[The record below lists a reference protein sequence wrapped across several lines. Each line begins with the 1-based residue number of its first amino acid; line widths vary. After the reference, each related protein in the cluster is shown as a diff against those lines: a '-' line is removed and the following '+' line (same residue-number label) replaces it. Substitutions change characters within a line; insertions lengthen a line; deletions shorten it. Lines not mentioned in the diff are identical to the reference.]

1 MCLYSV
7 QPRRRNLHER
17 HRPQGYLDSK
27 GRSSGRCPR
36 SADQTTKLGLPVL
49 GTVPS
54 VDGPVDQT
62 WSTGAW
68 DGALGQRTNRP
79 NLVYRCLG
87 RCPRSTD
94 RSTKLGL
101 PVLGTAPLCA
111 GPGNLAEP
119 SRAAK
124 PPGLSAS
131 RNSWDIS
138 QNAGSWQFTLPKG
151 PAQKTVPW
159 DGALGRQS
167 RRRPVVLPTKLK
179 VA

>member
-1 MCLYSV
+1 M
-7 QPRRRNLHER
+7 
-17 HRPQGYLDSK
+17 
-27 GRSSGRCPR
+27 
-36 SADQTTKLGLPVL
+36 
-49 GTVPS
+49 PS
-54 VDGPVDQT
+54 VSGPNDQT
-62 WSTGAW
+62 WSPGAR
-68 DGALGQRTNRP
+68 DGALGRRTGRP

-87 RCPRSTD
+87 RCPRSAD
-94 RSTKLGL
+94 QSTKLGL
-101 PVLGTAPLCA
+101 LVIGTVPSVNGPLDQTWSPGSWDGASVCWSRKPDRQRNPLNPWCA

-159 DGALGRQS
+159 DGALGRQ
-167 RRRPVVLPTKLK
+167 RRRRSVVLPTKLK